1 MEEEDKKEAGGGEE
15 REGVVGV
22 VACAHENSSGECI
35 RVAVAV
41 VAFYFARAGADDET
55 GAVSTHDGCPFI
67 RF

>member
-1 MEEEDKKEAGGGEE
+1 M
-15 REGVVGV
+15 V

-35 RVAVAV
+35 RVVVVVVVV

-55 GAVSTHDGCPFI
+55 SAVSTHDGCPFI